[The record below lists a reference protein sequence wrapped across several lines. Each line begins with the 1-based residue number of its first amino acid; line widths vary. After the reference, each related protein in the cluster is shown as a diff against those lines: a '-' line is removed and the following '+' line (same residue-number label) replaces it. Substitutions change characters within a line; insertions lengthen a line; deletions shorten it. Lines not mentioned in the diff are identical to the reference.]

1 MSELRARQGDTLI
14 VRENQMLY
22 AIPVDDDPGAE
33 ILYVADE
40 QRGDDPAAVGAE
52 GERVKLAGAWRH
64 LDADHM
70 LETLDRW
77 GHESRPTPPMTSVD

>member
-1 MSELRARQGDTLI
+1 MSTLREQQDNTLI

-22 AIPVDDDPGAE
+22 AIPIDNDQGEE

-40 QRGDDPAAVGAE
+40 QQGNGSATVGYE
-52 GERVKLAGAWRH
+52 GERIKLAGVWSH
-64 LDADHM
+64 LDADDM

-77 GHESRPTPPMTSVD
+77 GHESSPTPPLTSID